1 MEYIKCSKCGGL
13 ILKSEPMR
21 YECMVCGKQYS
32 LDEVQRYEPKTNYS
46 STVASQFEQLFYAL
60 NDADAADI
68 INKFLDGLAKNDVN
82 DGAYEIEHHLIILYQ
97 NANEKYSSDFVG
109 WPWGSSYSSTFLNV
123 VSNIRDF
130 VYSVCSQSKGRLSY
144 EFIMNYASYNAMS
157 KVRSAW
163 NYELKDRWN
172 KYFRD
177 EDALKELIQVGDD
190 CISILN
196 SFDRYGPVCLPDVY
210 DSIIFFQETLLNA
223 SYPHQYWIG
232 DYLATEQIGLTAAAK
247 ENRRSDQSTVKAKLE
262 KAKNIKKEIE
272 QRIHNEEARIEAE
285 KRAKRIDQFWIENQ
299 ELKDSLLNEKEVCE
313 KTIETLKKEKDSVNA
328 DKEISELKDE
338 IMIAN
343 TTLFNLGFFAMKEK
357 KAKKEE
363 IAQLEREIE
372 NHKNRIKKEK
382 IAIQLKIDAQLKRI
396 SEIETEFSK
405 DRP

>member
-13 ILKSEPMR
+13 ILKSEAMR
-21 YECMVCGKQYS
+21 YKCMVCGKQYS

-46 STVASQFEQLFYAL
+46 STIASQFEQLFYAL
-60 NDADAADI
+60 KDADAADL
-68 INKFLDGLAKNDVN
+68 INKFLDGLTEKDIP

-97 NANEKYSSDFVG
+97 NVNEKYSSDFVG
-109 WPWGSSYSSTFLNV
+109 WPWDSSYSSTFLSA

-144 EFIMNYASYNAMS
+144 EFIMSYASYNAMS
-157 KVRSAW
+157 KVISAW

-172 KYFRD
+172 KYSRD
-177 EDALKELIQVGDD
+177 EDALKELIQVGDS

-196 SFDRYGPVCLPDVY
+196 SFDKYGPVCLPDVY
-210 DSIIFFQETLLNA
+210 DSIIFYQETLLNA

-247 ENRRSDQSTVKAKLE
+247 ASRRSDQAAVKAKLE
-262 KAKNIKKEIE
+262 KAKNKKNEIE
-272 QRIHNEEARIEAE
+272 QRIRDEEARIEAE
-285 KRAKRIDQFWIENQ
+285 KRAKRIEQFWNQNQ
-299 ELKDSLLNEKEVCE
+299 ELKDSLFREKKVCE
-313 KTIETLKKEKDSVNA
+313 ETIEALKKEKDSVNA

-343 TTLFNLGFFAMKEK
+343 TTLANLGFFAMKEK
-357 KAKKEE
+357 KAKKEQ

-382 IAIQLKIDAQLKRI
+382 EAIQLKIDAQLKRI
-396 SEIETEFSK
+396 SEIDAEFTK